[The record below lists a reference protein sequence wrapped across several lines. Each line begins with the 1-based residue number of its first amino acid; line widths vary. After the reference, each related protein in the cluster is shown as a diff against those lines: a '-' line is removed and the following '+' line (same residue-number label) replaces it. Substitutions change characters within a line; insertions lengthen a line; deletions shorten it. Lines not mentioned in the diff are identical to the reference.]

1 MGKVFVGLDMGSR
14 GFHQVA
20 LDADKSVVHDRRF
33 DTTEANL
40 IRAFEDVKG
49 EVHVHLEAGELA
61 AWVRRALKG
70 RVAHVV
76 VGHPKSSAW
85 IAKDPLKRDR
95 LDAFKLADL
104 LRTD

>member
-14 GFHQVA
+14 SFHQVA

-49 EVHVHLEAGELA
+49 VTLSYSLPVYA
-61 AWVRRALKG
+61 AENVLK
-70 RVAHVV
+70 
-76 VGHPKSSAW
+76 VG
-85 IAKDPLKRDR
+85 LVGM
-95 LDAFKLADL
+95 
-104 LRTD
+104 TG